1 MQACRMLHALPP
13 LNQWHKQNCR
23 SASVFLLVPLGRYH
37 LLHAHDGRTGAP
49 SKSAWSYSHGVIFL
63 AELRPHPPVCLLF
76 PDTHQG
82 GGGVTSP
89 ASTLGVGDLI
99 YGLV

>member
-1 MQACRMLHALPP
+1 MYAAC
-13 LNQWHKQNCR
+13 
-23 SASVFLLVPLGRYH
+23 LLRPAPVPHSINGSTSTTAEVLQFSCWSRYH

-49 SKSAWSYSHGVIFL
+49 SKSAWSYSHGVIFF

-89 ASTLGVGDLI
+89 ASILGVGDLI